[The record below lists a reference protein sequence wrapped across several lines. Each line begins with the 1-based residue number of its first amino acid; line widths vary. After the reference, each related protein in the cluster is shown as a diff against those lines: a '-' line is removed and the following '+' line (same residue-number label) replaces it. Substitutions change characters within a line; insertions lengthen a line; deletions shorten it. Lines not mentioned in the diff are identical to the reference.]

1 MRAVHL
7 VEYTGPNGLRIVDTD
22 EPVEDGRV
30 LVDLHAA
37 GVAFP
42 DLLQSKAEYQVV
54 RPLPALLGMEAAGV
68 VRSAPEGHGLRAG
81 QRVAV
86 LADTGTWQQTVAVNP
101 AMVFALPDSVSFAAG
116 AGFLLNYLTVHFALE
131 ERARYRPGE
140 TVLVHGAAGGVGV
153 AALQVASALG
163 LDTIAVVST
172 AAKAEVSRTHGA
184 THVIGVDGFKDH
196 ALELTRGR
204 GVDIVLDPVGG
215 ERFTDSLRSLA
226 PGGRAV
232 VLGFT
237 AGQIPTVKVN
247 RLLLKNISVV
257 GAGWAEYMRSDP
269 SYPARQWAVLEPLL
283 RAGKL
288 TIAGPTVYP
297 MDRAAEALRALES
310 RAASG
315 KIVLT
320 LV

>member
-7 VEYTGPNGLRIVDTD
+7 VEYTGPDGLRIVDTD
-22 EPVEDGRV
+22 EPVGDGKV
-30 LVDLHAA
+30 VVDLHAA

-42 DLLQSKAEYQVV
+42 DLLQSRAGYQVV
-54 RPLPALLGMEAAGV
+54 RPLPALLGMEGAGV
-68 VRSAPEGHGLRAG
+68 VRSAPDGHGLRPG

-86 LADTGTWQQTVAVNP
+86 FSDAGTWQQTVAVDP
-101 AMVFALPDSVSFAAG
+101 RSVFPLPDTVSFAAG
-116 AGFLLNYLTVHFALE
+116 AGFLLNYLTVHFALD

-172 AAKAEVSRTHGA
+172 DAKAEVARAHGA

-196 ALELTRGR
+196 VLELTQGR
-204 GVDIVLDPVGG
+204 GVDIILDPVGG

-226 PGGRAV
+226 PGGRTV

-257 GAGWAEYMRSDP
+257 GAGWAEYMRADP
-269 SYPARQWAVLEPLL
+269 SYPARQWATLGPLL
-283 RAGKL
+283 DNGDL
-288 TIAGPTVYP
+288 TIVEPTLYP
-297 MDRAAEALRALES
+297 MERAADALRALDA

-320 LV
+320 LR